1 MLSLD
6 NFYSV
11 LYTNLFLPLNFNQ
24 LFFSPMWSVNPLNLS
39 NHNDFLNNYNERA
52 NRHMCVM
59 YDQEPLMT
67 QPLVDLINDDHFYV
81 HNQNYSKI
89 LANSEKSQLKKIFL
103 KQNNCLDW
111 YYFYHGFAAL
121 DWYRDAEYY
130 NSFENQYTNLF
141 ISLNRLHAGDRS
153 YRVSLLAELAKHQ
166 LIEKGKVSFHGT
178 HKSVIKELLDPN
190 TQISKYAKSKI
201 KTELLKIKLPLTVD
215 NENIQGY
222 ASAAFNLSDYK
233 LLSDS
238 FWHLVPE
245 TIFYH
250 DKLHLTEKIFKPIV
264 VKRPFILIGAKD
276 NLKYLK
282 SYGFETFDKW
292 IDESYDS
299 CDDPDKRIE
308 MAVGELAKLSKLSDQ
323 QLRKMFFEIR
333 EVTEY
338 NFNHFYG
345 NFKKIIV
352 NEMFDNFLSQAL
364 FYNNTTH
371 NPNHHIQLN
380 CIDFAALKQ
389 KFYK

>member
-1 MLSLD
+1 MFSLD
-6 NFYSV
+6 NFYSI
-11 LYTNLFLPLNFNQ
+11 LYTNLLEPMNYKFH
-24 LFFSPMWSVNPLNLS
+24 FFYPFGSTDIEDLTDYHTSL
-39 NHNDFLNNYNERA
+39 HTFNERG
-52 NRHMCVM
+52 NRNLCIA
-59 YDQEPLMT
+59 YDQEPLLPE
-67 QPLVDLINDDHFYV
+67 PLNKLEHNDYFSGHST
-81 HNQNYSKI
+81 NYSRMI
-89 LANSEKSQLKKIFL
+89 GNSEKSNLKDHFLKK
-103 KQNNCLDW
+103 NNCLDW
-111 YYFYHGFAAL
+111 YYFFHGFAAL

-141 ISLNRLHAGDRS
+141 MSLNRLHTGDRS
-153 YRVSLLAELAKHQ
+153 YRISLLAELSKHQ

-178 HKSVIKELLDPN
+178 YKSVIKELLNPT
-190 TQISKYAKSKI
+190 TQISNYAKLKI
-201 KTELLKIKLPLTVD
+201 KKELLKIKLPSIAD
-215 NENIQGY
+215 YENVQGY
-222 ASAAFNLSDYK
+222 ASSTFSLAEYK
-233 LLSDS
+233 TLSDS

-299 CDDPDKRIE
+299 CEDPDIRIE
-308 MAVGELAKLSKLSDQ
+308 MAVGELAKLSKLSDKE
-323 QLRKMFFEIR
+323 LRKMFFEIR

-345 NFKKIIV
+345 KFKKIIV
-352 NEMFDNFLSQAL
+352 DELFDNFVSQAL

-371 NPNHHIQLN
+371 NVNHHIHLN
-380 CIDFAALKQ
+380 QIDFIALKQ